1 MYDYQRSSQ
10 EGEARAEEH
19 YGKKIWSST
28 HPRNFGNHVPF
39 NAHPPARPTVRPHHR
54 HTNVN
59 NSINR
64 YGNPN
69 ATRGYF
75 GGKWHSHPR
84 LVKQRQLKS
93 QSRRKR
99 KAEII
104 SVSVSS
110 CPQIWN
116 VDLEKDREKEKV
128 GGRPAKL
135 NEKEGKRDL
144 EREIKNKG
152 GKFSCWKNYMKI
164 LQWRGENEKSQRPP
178 MQSENE
184 RQQKKN

>member
-1 MYDYQRSSQ
+1 MTWFDC
-10 EGEARAEEH
+10 
-19 YGKKIWSST
+19 
-28 HPRNFGNHVPF
+28 
-39 NAHPPARPTVRPHHR
+39 
-54 HTNVN
+54 
-59 NSINR
+59 NR
-64 YGNPN
+64 YVNPN
-69 ATRGYF
+69 ATEVILEGNR
-75 GGKWHSHPR
+75 HPR

-116 VDLEKDREKEKV
+116 VELEKDREKEKV

-164 LQWRGENEKSQRPP
+164 L
-178 MQSENE
+178 
-184 RQQKKN
+184 